1 MTKPRSNGMPS
12 EPLWYKDAVFYELR
26 VRSFY
31 DSNGDGVGDF
41 PGLTAKLGYLQDL
54 GVNTLWLLP
63 FYPSPMR
70 DDGYDTADYTDVH
83 PDCGTLDDFKAFL
96 DEAHRRGL
104 RVVTE
109 LVCNHTSDQHP
120 WFQRA
125 RRAPLGS
132 PERDFYV
139 WSDSVEKYKDA
150 RIIFTDT
157 EPSNWSWDAVA
168 KQNYWHRF
176 FAHQPDLNFENP
188 AVQKAL
194 FDVVDFWFDLGVD
207 GLRLDAVPYLY
218 EEEGSN
224 CENLPRTHQFL
235 KDLRKHV
242 DDHFADRMLLGEAN
256 QWPEDAVAYLGDECH
271 MAFHFPLMPRLFLAV
286 RMEDRF
292 PITDVW
298 AQTPAIDP
306 DNQWALFLRNHD
318 ELTLE
323 MVTDEERDYM
333 YRAYASESRMR
344 INVGIRRR
352 LAPLLGNSRRTI
364 ELKNGLLLSLPG
376 TPVLYYGDEIGM
388 GDNVYLGDRD
398 GVRTPMQWS
407 GDRNAGFSSANPQK
421 LILPVIID
429 LEYHYQTVNVES
441 QEQNHSSLLWWMR
454 RLVALRKQ
462 YQAFGRGSM
471 EFLNPDNSKI
481 VAYVRVFDDEKILVV
496 ANLAR
501 FPQATELDLSRYAGM
516 VPVELTGRSPFP
528 VIGTGPYPIS
538 LGAHG
543 FYWFS
548 IEAPQAK
555 HAVGTIA
562 EHPLATLSVK
572 RPLAE
577 LLRTPE
583 RERLEAL
590 LPDYL
595 RRARWFGGKA
605 RVLKRVRLQEPVVI
619 GKSGAVLTFVEVE
632 YDDAESDR
640 WVLPLAYLEG
650 DDATQARQ
658 RTPDRAICELE
669 IAGDPPRKG
678 LLFDAVADPA
688 FDAELL
694 SVMESGARLRGD
706 GLTIV
711 GQVGPQYAAVKGPD
725 LVEARLL
732 KGEQSNSSIVYSAR
746 PLEGSSQS
754 TDRMVLKLFR
764 RVGEGVSPELEIGR
778 FLSDSGRL
786 PDVATT
792 VGWIEASSR
801 TGEPRT
807 LAVLQRFVPNQGDA
821 WKYTRDELKRHYERA
836 VASKDLL
843 APATGTFSE
852 QLQLV
857 PPDAVKELIG
867 AYLDAARLMGQ
878 RTAEL
883 HRAMIG
889 GADHPAFQP
898 EAYSTL
904 YQRSQYQS
912 FRNLSGDV
920 LRTLRKRL
928 QAMPQHTRDASHAL
942 LAAQDRVTGAFDDFM
957 RRRLTALRIRCHGDL
972 HLGQMLYTGNDFVIV
987 DFEGEPAR
995 TLVDRRRRRSA
1006 LRDVAGMLRS
1016 FHYAAFA
1023 ALLDAQKGGTV
1034 LDLMTAVKLA
1044 EVWQSWVSQAF
1055 FKGYVDHAAGAQ
1067 FMPQT
1072 EQELDTL
1079 TRTFLLEKAL
1089 YELDYELNNRPEW
1102 AAIPLHGIGQILGLD
1117 GREVP
1122 GLDVALH
1129 GATSTPGSMTDRPP
1143 PGGPP
1148 APAHDPDGKNKGTET
1163 K

>member
-1 MTKPRSNGMPS
+1 MTRISNGMPN

-31 DSNGDGVGDF
+31 DSNADGVGDF
-41 PGLTAKLGYLQDL
+41 PGLTAKLPYLQDL
-54 GVNTLWLLP
+54 GINTLWLLP

-96 DEAHRRGL
+96 AEAHRRGL

-125 RRAPLGS
+125 RRAPIGS

-139 WSDSVEKYKDA
+139 WSDTADKYKDA

-157 EPSNWSWDAVA
+157 EPSNWSWDPVA

-176 FAHQPDLNFENP
+176 FSHQPDLNFENP

-194 FDVVDFWFDLGVD
+194 FDVVDFWFNLGVD
-207 GLRLDAVPYLY
+207 GLRLDAVPYLF

-242 DDHFADRMLLGEAN
+242 DDEFADRMLLAEAN

-333 YRAYASESRMR
+333 YRAYASEGRMR

-352 LAPLLGNSRRTI
+352 LAPLLGNNRRTI
-364 ELKNGLLLSLPG
+364 ELKYGLLLSLPG

-407 GDRNAGFSSANPQK
+407 GDRNAGFSTANPQK
-421 LILPVIID
+421 LILPVVID

-462 YQAFGRGSM
+462 YQAFGRGTM

-481 VAYVRVFDDEKILVV
+481 VAYVRVFNDEKIVVV
-496 ANLAR
+496 ANLSR

-516 VPVELTGRSPFP
+516 LPIELSGRSPFP
-528 VIGTGPYPIS
+528 VIGTTPYPIS

-548 IEAPQAK
+548 IEPAQAK
-555 HAVGTIA
+555 HAVATVA
-562 EHPLATLSVK
+562 EHPLVTLSVK
-572 RPLAE
+572 APLAE
-577 LLRTPE
+577 LLRSAE
-583 RERLEAL
+583 RERLEAI
-590 LPDYL
+590 LPDFL
-595 RRARWFGGKA
+595 SRARWFGGKA
-605 RVLKRVRLQEPVVI
+605 RSIKRVRLLEPVPI
-619 GKSGAVLTFVEVE
+619 GKDGAVLTFVEVD
-632 YDDAESDR
+632 YHDGDPDQ
-640 WVLPLAYLEG
+640 WVMPLAYLEG
-650 DDATQARQ
+650 EDAAQARQ

-694 SVMESGARLRGD
+694 FVMEGGQRLRGEHM
-706 GLTIV
+706 TIV
-711 GQVGPQYAAVKGPD
+711 GQTGPLYGQVKGPD

-732 KGEQSNSSIVYSAR
+732 KGEQSNSSIIYSSR
-746 PLEGSSQS
+746 PLEGSGQQS

-764 RVGEGVSPELEIGR
+764 RVDEGVSPELEIGR
-778 FLSDSGRL
+778 YLSETGRL

-792 VGWIEASSR
+792 VGWIEAVR
-801 TGEPRT
+801 RVGEPRT

-821 WKYTRDELKRHYERA
+821 WRYTRDELQRYYERA
-836 VASKDLL
+836 AASKEQLQ
-843 APATGTFSE
+843 PATGTFTE
-852 QLQLV
+852 QLVLV
-857 PPDAVKELIG
+857 PPQGVRDLVG

-883 HRAMIG
+883 HRAMVG
-889 GADHPAFQP
+889 DAEHPAFLP

-920 LRTLRKRL
+920 LRTLVKRL
-928 QAMPQHTRDASHAL
+928 STMTPATKEASQAL
-942 LAAQDRVTGAFDDFM
+942 LAAHDRVSGAFEDFM
-957 RRRLTALRIRCHGDL
+957 RRKLTVLRTRCHGDL
-972 HLGQMLYTGNDFVIV
+972 HLGQMLYTGKDFVIV

-1016 FHYAAFA
+1016 FHYAAFS
-1023 ALLDAQKGGTV
+1023 ALLDAQKVGTV
-1034 LDLMTAVKLA
+1034 ADLASSVRFA
-1044 EVWQSWVSQAF
+1044 EVWQSWTCQQF
-1055 FKGYVDHAAGAQ
+1055 LKGYVDHAAGTL

-1072 EQELDTL
+1072 GEELDTL

-1089 YELDYELNNRPEW
+1089 YELNYELNNRPDW
-1102 AAIPLHGIGQILGLD
+1102 VGIPLHGIGQLLGID
-1117 GREVP
+1117 
-1122 GLDVALH
+1122 GLDVAFH
-1129 GATSTPGSMTDRPP
+1129 AATAAPGTTTSRPP
-1143 PGGPP
+1143 RGGPP
-1148 APAHDPDGKNKGTET
+1148 PPAHDPDGKDKDTDP